1 MSAAAPRRAK
11 GVALL
16 TAQTFTLGVLCAYII
31 IPASGLFL
39 AAYGAGALPWVYLAV
54 AVAAGLGTPA
64 LTRALR
70 ARPLASVAI
79 AVLGAL
85 AALIAAVWLGLE
97 ATGAAWLSVVLQ
109 IVFPL
114 VLQVGF
120 VFIGGQA
127 GRLLTVREMKERF
140 PTIVAGF
147 GAGFLLAGLVT
158 PLLLDVLGATE
169 RLLALTSASALAL
182 VSLVVV
188 TRRRYPAELR
198 SRDEPPIVEADV
210 PTAGAARIGR
220 TFVLAL
226 LGYQVLSALG
236 TQLVDFL
243 VYDRAAARY
252 TSSEDLAR
260 FTSLFTVTLNAVDL
274 AFLALLAGRLMRRY
288 GMKLG
293 LMANPAVV
301 GVLAVTALVGGAGA
315 GIGSLAMFVAVGA
328 ARIADIS
335 LSDGTTR
342 TSVGTAYQAL
352 PVHERV
358 VAQARIEGL
367 GVPVAIGLSGVLLLV
382 VQRVLGG
389 GTMAVAVASV
399 TVAVC
404 VLWTASGA
412 QTYRAYRGLLRE
424 NLRRRVLAPDPAD
437 GDAEGATHDR
447 APSAAELDAALAAPH
462 ADPSALARLVRRAD
476 GCGDA
481 DVVAVLRR
489 HLDHPD
495 RDVGRA
501 VVSALAAADLD
512 SVDERRALATDALRL
527 DVAHAARVAHAL
539 RLVGD
544 DPRAGS
550 LRDALHDEAHLL
562 RRRALA
568 ALALVVPAGAVA
580 RGGAWLASGD
590 ARLAAEALES
600 LEVNA
605 PPEVRAEATALL
617 QLPTDPHSAGRRLD
631 RLHRDALTGRPA
643 DLDALLEELVTDP
656 TATWRRPWLAACAL
670 HASVALG
677 RPNAAALAGA
687 AAERRHGGPDDV
699 VAETARWALDRVV
712 GAPAGDR

>member
-1 MSAAAPRRAK
+1 MSTTAGPRRPA
-11 GVALL
+11 GMVLL
-16 TAQTFTLGVLCAYII
+16 TAQTFTLGLLSAYII

-54 AVAAGLGTPA
+54 AVFAGLGTPL
-64 LTRALR
+64 LTSALR
-70 ARPLASVAI
+70 ARPLASVAVT
-79 AVLGAL
+79 VLGAL
-85 AALIAAVWLGLE
+85 AALIAGVWIGLE

-147 GAGFLLAGLVT
+147 GAGFLLAGLVA
-158 PLLLDVLGATE
+158 PLLLDALGATE

-182 VSLVVV
+182 VALVAE

-198 SRDEPPIVEADV
+198 TRDEPPTIEADA
-210 PTAGAARIGR
+210 PASGTARIGR
-220 TFVLAL
+220 AFVLAL

-252 TSSEDLAR
+252 ATSEELAR

-274 AFLALLAGRLMRRY
+274 VFLAVLAGRLMRRY

-301 GVLAVTALVGGAGA
+301 GVLAVAALGGGAGA
-315 GIGSLAMFVAVGA
+315 GIGSLAMFVAIGA

-342 TSVGTAYQAL
+342 TAVGTAYQAL

-382 VQRVLGG
+382 LQRVLGG
-389 GTMAVAVASV
+389 GTMAVASV

-412 QTYRAYRGLLRE
+412 QTYRAYRRLLRE
-424 NLRRRVLAPDPAD
+424 NLRRRVLAVDPAD
-437 GDAEGATHDR
+437 ADEIA
-447 APSAAELDAALAAPH
+447 APAAESLDAAALDTLLSAPG
-462 ADPSALARLVRRAD
+462 ADPVAAAREVRRARAGAAAVD
-476 GCGDA
+476 
-481 DVVAVLRR
+481 VLRR
-489 HLDHPD
+489 HLGHPD
-495 RDVGRA
+495 RDVGLA
-501 VVSALAAADLD
+501 VVEALAGADLD
-512 SVDERRALATDALRL
+512 SLDERRRLAAQALRG
-527 DVAHAARVAHAL
+527 DVDHAARIAHAL
-539 RLVGD
+539 GLVGEDLRAGALADALADEARLV
-544 DPRAGS
+544 
-550 LRDALHDEAHLL
+550 
-562 RRRALA
+562 RRRALG

-580 RGGAWLASGD
+580 RGGAWLAGSD

-617 QLPTDPHSAGRRLD
+617 QLATDPAAAARRLASL
-631 RLHRDALTGRPA
+631 RRERAARPA
-643 DLDALLEELVTDP
+643 DLDALLRELVTDP
-656 TATWRRPWLAACAL
+656 AGVWRRPWLAACAL
-670 HASVALG
+670 HTATSLG
-677 RPNAAALAGA
+677 RPVAADLAQAALGS
-687 AAERRHGGPDDV
+687 GDDV
-699 VAETARWALDRVV
+699 VAETARWAASRR
-712 GAPAGDR
+712 AGVAAAGER